1 MAATQR
7 KKTDKATTTTTAAA
21 AVAGDDDE
29 LTDQLNRAQEA
40 VERNHAATQTLHAQW
55 RTQLLRMAYLV
66 MIVTLHI
73 AQAPSSTCIKDI
85 KVSVLDMNRHCHFCG
100 QPLVLDAVRSI
111 LISLVPFNHWL
122 GIIGGGG
129 GPHSNSTGRIQ
140 N

>member
-21 AVAGDDDE
+21 AVAGDADE

-85 KVSVLDMNRHCHFCG
+85 KVSTRHES
-100 QPLVLDAVRSI
+100 PLPFAQIDPHLSCTFQ
-111 LISLVPFNHWL
+111 SLVGHHWWWWWT
-122 GIIGGGG
+122 
-129 GPHSNSTGRIQ
+129 S
-140 N
+140 

>member
-7 KKTDKATTTTTAAA
+7 KKTDKTTTTAAA
-21 AVAGDDDE
+21 AVAGNDEE

-85 KVSVLDMNRHCHFCG
+85 KVSVLDMNRHCHS
-100 QPLVLDAVRSI
+100 PRSI
-111 LISLVPFNHWL
+111 SSLL
-122 GIIGGGG
+122 YLSIIGWTSFVVVD
-129 GPHSNSTGRIQ
+129 PIAIQ
-140 N
+140 QGES

>member
-7 KKTDKATTTTTAAA
+7 KKTDKTTTTTAA

-85 KVSVLDMNRHCHFCG
+85 KVSTRHES
-100 QPLVLDAVRSI
+100 PLPFAQIDPHLSCTFQ
-111 LISLVPFNHWL
+111 SLVGHHWWWWWT
-122 GIIGGGG
+122 
-129 GPHSNSTGRIQ
+129 S
-140 N
+140 